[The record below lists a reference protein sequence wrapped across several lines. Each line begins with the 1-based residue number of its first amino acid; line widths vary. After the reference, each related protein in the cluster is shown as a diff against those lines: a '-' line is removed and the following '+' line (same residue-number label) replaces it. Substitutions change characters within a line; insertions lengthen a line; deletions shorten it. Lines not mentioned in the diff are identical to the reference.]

1 MELSRWGV
9 GNCAV
14 TAGAGAVLPTIWSGD
29 GGRKPIELRGSGG
42 VNWASSGISRR
53 TGATTNGA
61 VSLTTPLSRL
71 ANCSASRRS
80 RGSGT
85 AAWASSMSRVPSSGR
100 TGSGTGDGFEDDERE
115 RIDVALGVGGVAD
128 GLLGAE
134 IANVVEGEALAV
146 RAAQARQRDVAQ
158 SNTPFVIE
166 EKLRGRERS
175 VHEAVA
181 VDVAECAAHVTTE
194 SSPVVNAERAP
205 RREHVLERSA
215 AQVLGDHEDG
225 TGLLAAVVD
234 PREMGVA
241 EGGRANDAVA
251 ERAPDLLVLGQGGQQ
266 DLHDDG
272 ALQREVLGDVDLG
285 GLADAQQLLDSIAVD
300 QMVTGG
306 VCGSWHVRNQP

>member
-100 TGSGTGDGFEDDERE
+100 TGSD
-115 RIDVALGVGGVAD
+115 ALMRARSTASGV
-128 GLLGAE
+128 
-134 IANVVEGEALAV
+134 
-146 RAAQARQRDVAQ
+146 RP
-158 SNTPFVIE
+158 S
-166 EKLRGRERS
+166 K
-175 VHEAVA
+175 
-181 VDVAECAAHVTTE
+181 
-194 SSPVVNAERAP
+194 
-205 RREHVLERSA
+205 
-215 AQVLGDHEDG
+215 
-225 TGLLAAVVD
+225 AVV
-234 PREMGVA
+234 P
-241 EGGRANDAVA
+241 
-251 ERAPDLLVLGQGGQQ
+251 
-266 DLHDDG
+266 
-272 ALQREVLGDVDLG
+272 
-285 GLADAQQLLDSIAVD
+285 
-300 QMVTGG
+300 VTA
-306 VCGSWHVRNQP
+306 SKMMSASA